1 MAYTLLIVWLFI
13 TFMLFLCVFMYA
25 KILTTIDDLI
35 RRKKI
40 KERQREIQQSV
51 DELTNKLQELEY
63 AFYNFGKKRRSK

>member
-1 MAYTLLIVWLFI
+1 
-13 TFMLFLCVFMYA
+13 MYA